1 MAIEVYT
8 KDDCAYCMMAKAT
21 LARHMMQFN
30 EYKLHHD
37 FTKGQIQEKF
47 PEAKTF
53 PIIVVDGFYIG
64 GYNQLSSYLE
74 EQARSAKTLLN
85 E

>member
-1 MAIEVYT
+1 MHVEIYT
-8 KDDCAYCMMAKAT
+8 KDDCAYCMMAKQL
-21 LARHMMQFN
+21 LAVNNMQFQ
-30 EYKLHHD
+30 EYKLHHHFSRD
-37 FTKGQIQEKF
+37 ELLEKF
-47 PEAKTF
+47 PAAKSF
-53 PIIVVDGFYIG
+53 PVIVVDDFHIG